1 MSKPAIESPWITGRF
16 LVATPAMSDP
26 RFARSVI
33 FMCRHGPDG
42 ALGLIVNKSID
53 DLPMSEVLEQ
63 LEIVP
68 PAAMR
73 GRPVLFGGPVE
84 TQRGLVLHSS
94 EYRREET
101 MLVEEQYALTASLEI
116 LKDIADGTGPAR
128 NLLALG
134 HSGWGA
140 GQLDHEL
147 QENAWFV
154 IDDDDELIF
163 GDNLDDKWARAI
175 AKLGAKG
182 GLDSAAFSHLT
193 GRA

>member
-1 MSKPAIESPWITGRF
+1 
-16 LVATPAMSDP
+16 MSDP